1 MEGGLNLFRTVG
13 VLDEGIKAIFK
24 DEVDKGKQ
32 KSTNMQSILEIK
44 EKCDNFVTACM
55 HPILYYEMQGIVSS
69 LLKQQESQILMRIAQ
84 LRIIHSSSL
93 IHSLWCG

>member
-55 HPILYYEMQGIVSS
+55 HPILYYYEMQGIVSS
-69 LLKQQESQILMRIAQ
+69 LKSLEATGEPNTHAHCTIANNT
-84 LRIIHSSSL
+84 
-93 IHSLWCG
+93 